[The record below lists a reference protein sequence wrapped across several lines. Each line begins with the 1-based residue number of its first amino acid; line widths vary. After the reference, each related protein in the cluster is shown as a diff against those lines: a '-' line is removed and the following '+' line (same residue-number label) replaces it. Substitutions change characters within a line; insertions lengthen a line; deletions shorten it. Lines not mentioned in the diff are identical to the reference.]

1 MWRGGGARARAYSGW
16 GDVEQSVRGSRVRS
30 MCEDRERKEREE
42 ERGEHEGWRV
52 AALQCRLSAV
62 QPQREPG
69 WEAISREERE
79 REQAGR

>member
-1 MWRGGGARARAYSGW
+1 
-16 GDVEQSVRGSRVRS
+16 VKIE
-30 MCEDRERKEREE
+30 ELEE

-69 WEAISREERE
+69 WEPSAERSASVSRL
-79 REQAGR
+79 GVLIDP

>member
-1 MWRGGGARARAYSGW
+1 
-16 GDVEQSVRGSRVRS
+16 VKIE
-30 MCEDRERKEREE
+30 EREEREE

-69 WEAISREERE
+69 WEPSAERSASASRL
-79 REQAGR
+79 GVSIDP